1 MNTYTFDQIF
11 GAEFAALRGKRHKR
25 HASPAELAAGA
36 GHNGFVVVL
45 EVNANA
51 YQELD
56 ADSEEHGDNLAKN
69 WSINGGIRGASV
81 QRVGADGSI
90 RCLTIW
96 TDGNPDRRLR

>member
-11 GAEFAALRGKRHKR
+11 GAEFAALRAKRHKQFCT
-25 HASPAELAAGA
+25 PVELAAGA
-36 GHNGFVVVL
+36 GHNGYVIVL
-45 EVNANA
+45 EMGANA

-56 ADSEEHGDNLAKN
+56 ADSEAHADNLAKN

-81 QRVGADGSI
+81 QRVTADGSV

-96 TDGNPDRRLR
+96 TEGEANRRG